1 MLSTAEGLPSSRPGT
16 LAAGAD
22 GELAMTEWRRDT
34 GSNDHVG
41 LLSKGAIRGVT
52 STFPLHRSPRIL
64 LRGLLFKGIG
74 RPLVVLDCMAFGVAT
89 LFAGDRSPALLTLL
103 ALILALYAAAG
114 LYRSRLT
121 MSALDDLPSLVG
133 RAPVAGAI
141 VTALAQL
148 THVEIGLAA
157 LITSAVFGGLALCAR
172 AVAYAVIRRART
184 SGFVRHDVLILGA
197 GQVGGLLAQTL
208 LDHPDY
214 GLAPVGFLDNDPL
227 LRPDQQP
234 VPVLGDLTNLAAIIQ
249 TRKIRVVVVAFGS
262 MREPGVV
269 DILRTCDR
277 LRCEIFFVP
286 RLYELY
292 AVCRDM
298 DMVWGI
304 PLVRLRRAPF
314 RTFAWPVK
322 RAMDALLASAAL
334 VAFAPVLGVCAALV
348 RVQGGPGVLFRQERV
363 GLDGR
368 SFTVL
373 KFRTLRSVNDAE
385 TAMRWSIGD
394 DPQVTRVGRFLR
406 RSGLDELPQLWN
418 VLRGDMS
425 LVGPRPERPFFV
437 TQFTKRFPRYMA
449 RHRVPAGLTGWAQ
462 VHGLRGDTSISDRAR
477 FDNYAIENWSLWL
490 DVKILLRTVGQVVRG
505 GGG

>member
-1 MLSTAEGLPSSRPGT
+1 
-16 LAAGAD
+16 
-22 GELAMTEWRRDT
+22 MTECRRDT
-34 GSNDHVG
+34 DSHDPVG
-41 LLSKGAIRGVT
+41 LLSKGAIRSVA
-52 STFPLHRSPRIL
+52 STVPLHPSRSLL
-64 LRGLLFKGIG
+64 LRGFLFKGIG

-89 LFAGDRSPALLTLL
+89 LLAGDRSPALLTVL
-103 ALILALYAAAG
+103 ALILALYVAAG

-121 MSALDDLPSLVG
+121 MSALDDLPSLVS

-148 THVEIGLAA
+148 TDVEIGLTA
-157 LITSAVFGGLALCAR
+157 LITSAVFGGLAVCAR

-227 LRPDQQP
+227 LRADEQP
-234 VPVLGDLTNLAAIIQ
+234 VPVLGDLTNLAAIIH

-277 LRCEIFFVP
+277 LKCEIFFVP
-286 RLYELY
+286 RLYELH
-292 AVCRDM
+292 AVSRDM
-298 DMVWGI
+298 DLVWGI

-314 RTFAWPVK
+314 RTFAWRSK
-322 RAMDALLASAAL
+322 RAMDALLASVAL
-334 VAFAPVLGVCAALV
+334 VALAPLFGVCAALV
-348 RVQGGPGVLFRQERV
+348 RLEGGPGVIFRQERV

-368 SFTVL
+368 SFTLL
-373 KFRTLRSVNDAE
+373 KFRTLRPINEAE
-385 TAMRWSIGD
+385 TAIRWNVTD
-394 DPQVTRVGRFLR
+394 DSRLTRVGRFLR
-406 RSGLDELPQLWN
+406 RSSLDELPQLWN
-418 VLRGDMS
+418 VVRGDMS
-425 LVGPRPERPFFV
+425 LVGPRPERPYFV
-437 TQFTKRFPRYMA
+437 NQFTERFPRYMA
-449 RHRVPAGLTGWAQ
+449 RHRVPAGMTGWAQ
-462 VHGLRGDTSISDRAR
+462 VHGLRGDTSIADRAR
-477 FDNYAIENWSLWL
+477 FDNYAIENWSMWH